1 MTSARARAVVAVICA
16 AAALAAAA
24 AIRLGAPQMRLPGR
38 LPGRLLGQVRTP
50 TLWSR
55 TDTLGRGESLA
66 TLLGRAGLSGDEAAK
81 ALRAFSDADGLD
93 DRRIPAGLEVR
104 VSGDSSAIF
113 AAADDSTTSVTSNT
127 RPQTI
132 ALQLS
137 AERTLHLT
145 RDGDKWRV
153 TEERIVWATD
163 TVVVHGVV
171 HTNLYEA
178 LDAGAGALLPKGARA
193 ELAWTFADIFEYR
206 VDMSRELQDGDAV
219 RVVFERG
226 RSPSG
231 GVRAGTILSAGIE
244 RNGREMLAFR
254 FSPVGATRPEYYDQS
269 GRSLRAQF
277 LRAPLSFRRISSVFG
292 MRKHPILGQWRAHKG
307 TDYAANS
314 GTPVRAIGDGIV
326 IFAGIRGGYGNSID
340 VRHPNGYVSR
350 YGHLRAFV
358 KGVGSGTHVRMGA
371 TIGYVGMTGL
381 ATAPHLHFE
390 ILVGGV
396 QRDSRAALR
405 SSTGIPLEK
414 ADLGHFD
421 RVKRLAQVA
430 LDLPT
435 GPIPGKSAVA
445 VTAP

>member
-1 MTSARARAVVAVICA
+1 MSARARAVVAVMCA
-16 AAALAAAA
+16 AAALVAAA
-24 AIRLGAPQMRLPGR
+24 AIRLGTPQMRQPGH
-38 LPGRLLGQVRTP
+38 LLGQVRTP

-81 ALRAFSDADGLD
+81 ALRAFTGTDGLD
-93 DRRIPAGLEVR
+93 DRHIPAGLEVR
-104 VSGDSSAIF
+104 VSGDSSAIVAEF
-113 AAADDSTTSVTSNT
+113 GDSTATSDP
-127 RPQTI
+127 RPRAI

-145 RDGDKWRV
+145 RDGDGWRA
-153 TEERIVWATD
+153 TEERIVWTTD
-163 TVVVHGVV
+163 TVVVRGVV
-171 HTNLYEA
+171 HANLYEA

-226 RSPSG
+226 RSASG

-244 RNGREMLAFR
+244 RNGREMQAFR
-254 FSPVGATRPEYYDQS
+254 FSPIGASRPEYYDQS

-307 TDYAANS
+307 TDYAASS

-350 YGHLRAFV
+350 YGHLRAFA
-358 KGVGSGTHVRMGA
+358 KGVRSGTHVSMGS
-371 TIGYVGMTGL
+371 TIGFVGMTGL

-396 QRDSRAALR
+396 QRDSQTALR
-405 SSTGIPLEK
+405 SSTGVPLEK
-414 ADLGHFD
+414 VDLGHFD
-421 RVKRLAQVA
+421 RVKRLAQAA

-435 GPIPGKSAVA
+435 GLIPGKSTVA

>member
-1 MTSARARAVVAVICA
+1 MTSARARVVVAVIFA
-16 AAALAAAA
+16 AAARVAAA
-24 AIRLGAPQMRLPGR
+24 AIRLGAPQMR

-81 ALRAFSDADGLD
+81 ALRAFSVADGLD

-104 VSGDSSAIF
+104 VSGDSSAVF
-113 AAADDSTTSVTSNT
+113 AAAGDSNTSVTGNS
-127 RPQTI
+127 RPQAI

-137 AERTLHLT
+137 PERTLHLT
-145 RDGDKWRV
+145 RDGDSWRV
-153 TEERIVWATD
+153 TEERIVWTTD

-178 LDAGAGALLPKGARA
+178 IDAGAGALLPKGARA

-226 RSPSG
+226 RSASG
-231 GVRAGTILSAGIE
+231 GVRSGTILSAGIE
-244 RNGREMLAFR
+244 RNGREMQAFR
-254 FSPVGATRPEYYDQS
+254 FSPIGATRPEYYDQS

-307 TDYAANS
+307 TDYAANA

-350 YGHLRAFV
+350 YGHLRAFA
-358 KGVGSGTHVRMGA
+358 KGVRSGTHVSMGA
-371 TIGYVGMTGL
+371 TVGYVGMTGL

-396 QRDSRAALR
+396 QRDSRTALR

-421 RVKRLAQVA
+421 RVKRLAQIA

-435 GPIPGKSAVA
+435 GAIPGKSAVA

>member
-1 MTSARARAVVAVICA
+1 MTSARARAVIAVICA
-16 AAALAAAA
+16 AAALVAAA
-24 AIRLGAPQMRLPGR
+24 AIRLGTPEMRLPGH
-38 LPGRLLGQVRTP
+38 LLGQVRTP

-81 ALRAFSDADGLD
+81 ALRAFSGADGLD

-104 VSGDSSAIF
+104 VSGDSGAVVATSG
-113 AAADDSTTSVTSNT
+113 DSTATVATDP
-127 RPQTI
+127 RPRAI

-137 AERTLHLT
+137 PERTLHLT
-145 RDGDKWRV
+145 RDGDIWRV
-153 TEERIVWATD
+153 TEERIVWTTD
-163 TVVVHGVV
+163 TVVVRAVV
-171 HTNLYEA
+171 HANLYEA

-231 GVRAGTILSAGIE
+231 GARAGTILSAGIE
-244 RNGREMLAFR
+244 RNGHEMQAFR
-254 FSPVGATRPEYYDQS
+254 FSPRGATRPEYYDQS

-292 MRKHPILGQWRAHKG
+292 MRKHPILGEWRAHKG

-350 YGHLRAFV
+350 YGHLRAFA
-358 KGVGSGTHVRMGA
+358 KGVHSGACVSMGS

-396 QRDSRAALR
+396 QRDSQTALR
-405 SSTGIPLEK
+405 TSTGVPLEK
-414 ADLGHFD
+414 TDLGQFD
-421 RVKRLAQVA
+421 RVRRLAQAA

-435 GPIPGKSAVA
+435 GPMPGKSAVA